1 MIGNVPFVKRGD
13 KSRDVHH
20 KRKIKVCKKCDH
32 QADDERKCHHTR
44 NESQN
49 QEKILSDDLNG
60 PKGFR

>member
-1 MIGNVPFVKRGD
+1 MFHLSSGEINRGIEC
-13 KSRDVHH
+13 VHH